1 MNDQALLWFCVLF
14 SGLSLAGVVVLAL
27 RLKGA
32 TSPPSSS
39 LGDSAGTLIH
49 QAQEANELDVIPA
62 ASFALESAI
71 LDLSFEDSLDAEKYA
86 IASRGAAMRGL
97 SGAFAG
103 RLGDGVEVAVNSLNL
118 GKSAVT
124 MTVSVSKEGSKL
136 LEEGVATVSRHQ
148 SGRLLPQIRD
158 AKTGKVLETMK
169 EAGGAKALARTA
181 AVSAAIV
188 GAAHIISGA
197 DIAKRLKEVD
207 AKINLLLAYRRID
220 QMATLERIYTSARE
234 LLAGAATSEQARW
247 ELWRLRGELRE
258 LRTRWRRELKH
269 NLELVDDP
277 QKAAWYQKMFRVID
291 AVDRIPHKEAHTK
304 ITEGQIHIAMIEYSL
319 RLDHALAVASGTVDA
334 FERTLAGEL
343 GELEAVCGLLGQK
356 GGRINT
362 RYEDLSVTPT
372 CAAME
377 AVVTEY
383 RKVLPE
389 MTQDLSALD
398 GIDVEPE
405 VEEVER

>member
-1 MNDQALLWFCVLF
+1 MNDQALLWLCLLF
-14 SGLSLAGVVVLAL
+14 SGLSLIAVVVLSL
-27 RLKGA
+27 RFKGA
-32 TSPPSSS
+32 ASSPRSPF
-39 LGDSAGTLIH
+39 GDPTGTLIH
-49 QAQEANELDVIPA
+49 QQQKADEFDVIPA
-62 ASFALESAI
+62 ESFALDSAI
-71 LDLSFEDSLDAEKYA
+71 LDLSFEESLDGEKYA
-86 IASRGAAMRGL
+86 LASRNAAMRGL
-97 SGAFAG
+97 AVALAD
-103 RLGDGVEVAVNSLNL
+103 RLGDGIQVAVNSVTL

-124 MTVSVSKEGSKL
+124 MTVAVSKEGRALMEK
-136 LEEGVATVSRHQ
+136 GVATLARHQ
-148 SGRLLPQIRD
+148 SGKLLPQIRD
-158 AKTGKVLETMK
+158 AKTGKLLETMK

-234 LLAGAATSEQARW
+234 LLSGAATSEQARW

-269 NLELVDDP
+269 HLELVEDP
-277 QKAAWYQKMFRVID
+277 KEAGWYLKMFGWID
-291 AVDRIPHKEAHTK
+291 AVDRIPHKDTHAK

-343 GELEAVCGLLGQK
+343 TELDSVSQLLSRK
-356 GGRINT
+356 GHRIKF
-362 RYEDLSVTPT
+362 RYRDLSADPT

-383 RKVLPE
+383 RKVLPDFE
-389 MTQDLSALD
+389 GVNAELKL
-398 GIDVEPE
+398 E
-405 VEEVER
+405 

>member
-1 MNDQALLWFCVLF
+1 
-14 SGLSLAGVVVLAL
+14 
-27 RLKGA
+27 
-32 TSPPSSS
+32 
-39 LGDSAGTLIH
+39 
-49 QAQEANELDVIPA
+49 
-62 ASFALESAI
+62 
-71 LDLSFEDSLDAEKYA
+71 
-86 IASRGAAMRGL
+86 
-97 SGAFAG
+97 
-103 RLGDGVEVAVNSLNL
+103 
-118 GKSAVT
+118 
-124 MTVSVSKEGSKL
+124 MTVSVSKEGRTL
-136 LEEGVATVSRHQ
+136 LEEGVATVARHQ
-148 SGRLLPQIRD
+148 SGRMLPQIRD
-158 AKTGKVLETMK
+158 AKTGKLLETMK

-234 LLAGAATSEQARW
+234 LLAGAATSEQVRW

-269 NLELVDDP
+269 HLELVEDP
-277 QKAAWYQKMFRVID
+277 KDGAWYQKMFGWFD
-291 AVDRIPHKEAHTK
+291 AVDRIPHKEAHAK
-304 ITEGQIHIAMIEYSL
+304 ITEGQIHVAMIEYSL
-319 RLDHALAVASGTVDA
+319 RLDHALAVASGSVDA

-343 GELEAVCGLLGQK
+343 GELDAVSQLLSKK
-356 GGRINT
+356 GHRIKY
-362 RYEDLSVTPT
+362 RYRDLSVDPT

-389 MTQDLSALD
+389 MPQNLGVFD
-398 GIDVEPE
+398 GTKTERKP
-405 VEEVER
+405 EEVEG